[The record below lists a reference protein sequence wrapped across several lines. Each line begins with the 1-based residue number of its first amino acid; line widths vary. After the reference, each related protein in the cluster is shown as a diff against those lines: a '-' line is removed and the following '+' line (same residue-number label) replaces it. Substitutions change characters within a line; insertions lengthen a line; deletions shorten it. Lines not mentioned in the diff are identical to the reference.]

1 MKRIVL
7 FIALV
12 ATGCA
17 VDPQTARWN
26 QMWAD
31 IAFRHQYEQFIPC
44 LPCAGYSKDPPPPKR
59 VVQVKADQKRDPEP
73 KAAGE
78 TGTAEAVRDL
88 NTRLG
93 VVEDAVKTNAQTV
106 NANQQMIADQIKA
119 LKAKESPPQQ

>member
-1 MKRIVL
+1 MKQIVL

-31 IAFRHQYEQFIPC
+31 IAFRHQYQQFIPC
-44 LPCAGYSKDPPPPKR
+44 SPCSGYSKDPPPPR
-59 VVQVKADQKRDPEP
+59 RIVKVKSDPNLDPER
-73 KAAGE
+73 KAGDG
-78 TGTAEAVRDL
+78 TGTAQAIRDL
-88 NTRLG
+88 NNRLG

-106 NANQQMIADQIKA
+106 NANQQMIADEIKA
-119 LKAKESPPQQ
+119 LKAKQPPQQ